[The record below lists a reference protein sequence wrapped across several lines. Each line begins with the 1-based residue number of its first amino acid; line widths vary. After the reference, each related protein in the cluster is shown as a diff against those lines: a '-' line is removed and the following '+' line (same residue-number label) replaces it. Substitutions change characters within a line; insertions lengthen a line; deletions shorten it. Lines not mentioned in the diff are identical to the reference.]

1 MLLAT
6 ELPLGID
13 FVQVLLHLFNVV
25 ILFAGLYILLY
36 APVKAFMDKRQEYF
50 RSLKEDAEKAKQEA
64 EEQKAAYD
72 QKLKDAEVEI
82 AAGKKA
88 AEKEL
93 DEIRKQTRD
102 AAKAEARELL
112 EDTRRQAERE
122 RRAII
127 SGAREDISRMIEE
140 AARKVMQG
148 EDAGDPY
155 EEFLKDAERNHN
167 NG

>member
-6 ELPLGID
+6 DLPLGID

-25 ILFAGLYILLY
+25 ILFAGLYVLLY
-36 APVKAFMDKRQEYF
+36 APVKAFMDKRQEHF
-50 RSLKEDAEKAKQEA
+50 RSLQEEAEKAKQEA
-64 EEQKAAYD
+64 EEQKAACE
-72 QKLKDAEVEI
+72 KRFREAEDEI
-82 AAGKKA
+82 NANKKA

-93 DEIRKQTRD
+93 EEIRKQTRD

-112 EDTRRQAERE
+112 EETRRQAERE

-127 SGAREDISRMIEE
+127 GGAREDISRMIED
-140 AARKVMQG
+140 AARKIMQG

-155 EEFLKDAERNHN
+155 EEFLKDVERNQHN
-167 NG
+167 G